1 MTAAT
6 LTHLPLAA
14 GGAVLASAGRA
25 ALWAFSHYMRAPLT
39 NTAIVSMVA
48 LTAMA
53 GSNALY
59 LQTHKHPAP
68 LFAPVVQQRAV
79 PAPQVR
85 PVVPAVRHSKPVLAP
100 LPKAETTGSI
110 AANATPIGNAEV
122 FEMQRKLQMLNLFDG
137 TIDGYYGPQT
147 ARAIKKFEELNGRK
161 PKGELS
167 TEILELIRSAPAITA
182 APKVEPLPTPDPLPA
197 TDSLPKVQMQ
207 PVAESAAEPATLPA
221 VMPRTV
227 TTVEPLPAPD
237 PLPIAVQA
245 PPQAQPVA
253 GIAPAPIKTPL
264 GRELPETPQAA
275 LNLAVETAG
284 DAIDTIIEGVQA
296 VAMTT
301 KPPATKPVPLQQVAA
316 VPAVEAVAPAQ
327 PATQVAMAAPVA
339 VPGKPLVV
347 AEPEPETIPE
357 VPVLETDAK
366 PEDLMP
372 AFSVTDPV
380 IVAQVQ
386 RGLGSLGFLHG
397 PADGVA
403 GEATA
408 KAIRNFE
415 VYYNYKV
422 TGRISPELLDLLV
435 QNGASI

>member
-1 MTAAT
+1 
-6 LTHLPLAA
+6 
-14 GGAVLASAGRA
+14 
-25 ALWAFSHYMRAPLT
+25 
-39 NTAIVSMVA
+39 
-48 LTAMA
+48 
-53 GSNALY
+53 
-59 LQTHKHPAP
+59 
-68 LFAPVVQQRAV
+68 
-79 PAPQVR
+79 
-85 PVVPAVRHSKPVLAP
+85 
-100 LPKAETTGSI
+100 
-110 AANATPIGNAEV
+110 
-122 FEMQRKLQMLNLFDG
+122 
-137 TIDGYYGPQT
+137 
-147 ARAIKKFEELNGRK
+147 
-161 PKGELS
+161 
-167 TEILELIRSAPAITA
+167 
-182 APKVEPLPTPDPLPA
+182 
-197 TDSLPKVQMQ
+197 
-207 PVAESAAEPATLPA
+207 
-221 VMPRTV
+221 
-227 TTVEPLPAPD
+227 
-237 PLPIAVQA
+237 
-245 PPQAQPVA
+245 
-253 GIAPAPIKTPL
+253 
-264 GRELPETPQAA
+264 
-275 LNLAVETAG
+275 
-284 DAIDTIIEGVQA
+284 VQA

-301 KPPATKPVPLQQVAA
+301 RPPATKPAPVQQVAA
-316 VPAVEAVAPAQ
+316 APAVETAAPAQ
-327 PATQVAMAAPVA
+327 PAAQVAMAAPVA